1 MVMTCFSSDFFIE
14 EMDTWRGEAWRMM
27 RTRDDLC
34 FYIVTKR
41 PERIIA
47 SLPDYWEEI
56 KTRVYI
62 CCTMENQLRLE
73 ERLPIFKAAP
83 LVHRE
88 IIVEPMLEAVNFK
101 GNLDGIDSVTVGGE
115 SGRDARLCRYEWIL
129 DVRQQCMEAGIS
141 FHFMQT
147 GGNFIKDHK
156 QYRLHH
162 RLQIQQ
168 AAKANIDIVSR

>member
-1 MVMTCFSSDFFIE
+1 MHLVAE
-14 EMDTWRGEAWRMM
+14 
-27 RTRDDLC
+27 
-34 FYIVTKR
+34 
-41 PERIIA
+41 
-47 SLPDYWEEI
+47 
-56 KTRVYI
+56 
-62 CCTMENQLRLE
+62 LR
-73 ERLPIFKAAP
+73 
-83 LVHRE
+83 
-88 IIVEPMLEAVNFK
+88 FK

-147 GGNFIKDHK
+147 GGNFIKDDK

-162 RLQIQQ
+162 RLQMQQ